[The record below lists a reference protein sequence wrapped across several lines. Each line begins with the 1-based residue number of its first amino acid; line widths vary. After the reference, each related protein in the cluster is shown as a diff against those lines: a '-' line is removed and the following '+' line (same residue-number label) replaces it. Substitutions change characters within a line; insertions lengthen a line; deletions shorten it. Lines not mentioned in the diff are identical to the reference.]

1 MTMRRK
7 TPAARRK
14 PTRKPAKAAARKR
27 LVPTGEATI
36 GPFFPPRYVDA
47 GANDLTQFEDRKA
60 EGEAIDIVGTVR
72 QEDGAPLDNLVLE
85 IWQPDAQG
93 VFRHPADPRHREAD
107 PKFFGWGRAATDKD
121 GRYAFRTIRPGAPQ
135 GRARHI
141 NFMVMFSGLMRI
153 LKTTMFFADDAAN
166 AADPVYRVVPR
177 ARRHLLVAREEAPGR
192 YRFDLK
198 LRGEHE
204 TPFFDD

>member
-1 MTMRRK
+1 MI
-7 TPAARRK
+7 RRK
-14 PTRKPAKAAARKR
+14 PARKASKRR
-27 LVPTGEATI
+27 LIPTGEATI

-60 EGEAIDIVGTVR
+60 RGEVIEIGGVVR
-72 QEDGAPLDNLVLE
+72 QEDGAPLENLVVE
-85 IWQPDAQG
+85 IWQADAKG
-93 VFRHPADPRHREAD
+93 IYRHPADPRHREAD
-107 PKFFGWGRAATDKD
+107 SRFFGWGRAATDRE
-121 GRYAFRTIRPGAPQ
+121 GRYAFRTVRPGAAQ
-135 GRARHI
+135 GRARHV

-153 LKTTMFFADDAAN
+153 LKTTMFFPGEGAN
-166 AADPVYRVVPR
+166 EADPVCKAVPK

>member
-1 MTMRRK
+1 MI
-7 TPAARRK
+7 RRK
-14 PTRKPAKAAARKR
+14 PASKASKR
-27 LVPTGEATI
+27 RLIPTGEATI

-60 EGEAIDIVGTVR
+60 QGEVIEIGGVVR
-72 QEDGAPLDNLVLE
+72 QEDGAPLENLVVE
-85 IWQPDAQG
+85 IWQADAKG
-93 VFRHPADPRHREAD
+93 IYRHPADPRHREAD
-107 PKFFGWGRAATDKD
+107 PRFFGWGRAATDKE
-121 GRYAFRTIRPGAPQ
+121 GRYAFRTVRPGAPQ

-141 NFMVMFSGLMRI
+141 NVMVMFSGLMRI
-153 LKTTMFFADDAAN
+153 LKTTLFFPGEQAN
-166 AADPVYRVVPR
+166 DADPVYAAVPK
-177 ARRHLLVAREEAPGR
+177 ARRNLLVAREEAAGR

>member
-1 MTMRRK
+1 MI
-7 TPAARRK
+7 RRK
-14 PTRKPAKAAARKR
+14 PARKAPKRR
-27 LVPTGEATI
+27 LIPTGEATI

-60 EGEAIDIVGTVR
+60 QGEVIEIAGVVR
-72 QEDGAPLDNLVLE
+72 QEDGAPLENLVVE
-85 IWQPDAQG
+85 IWQADAKG
-93 VFRHPADPRHREAD
+93 IYRHPADPRHHEAD
-107 PKFFGWGRAATDKD
+107 PRFFGWGRAATDKE
-121 GRYAFRTIRPGAPQ
+121 GRYAFRTVRPGAPQ

-141 NFMVMFSGLMRI
+141 NVMVMFSGLMRI
-153 LKTTMFFADDAAN
+153 LKTTMFFPGEQAN
-166 AADPVYRVVPR
+166 DADPVYAAVPK
-177 ARRHLLVAREEAPGR
+177 ARRHLLVAREEAAGR